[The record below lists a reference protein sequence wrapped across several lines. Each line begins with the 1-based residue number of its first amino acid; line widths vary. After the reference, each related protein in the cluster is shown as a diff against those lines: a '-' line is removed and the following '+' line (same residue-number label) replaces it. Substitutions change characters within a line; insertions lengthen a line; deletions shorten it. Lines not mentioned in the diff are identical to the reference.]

1 MMETLRERVEASGAR
16 AVLREGATPVAD
28 LVSRLEAGEAPAKLL
43 GASSL
48 APADLVAALGHAAL
62 GGDDSQGPT
71 LVQTRP
77 RRPRL
82 SGVLAE
88 PAWVPIF
95 PGAPH
100 RLRLVLAAGLLQIH
114 DFWDA
119 SHDAAQ
125 EADNQGERAFSAY
138 WHGIAHRREPD
149 SGNAAYWFRKVGK
162 HAVFAPLAV
171 AARPLL
177 EAHAD
182 SQLTGRLLPDGAW
195 NAMAMIDLCTEARP
209 SSPRR
214 RWRGSFS
221 ASKCGSCSRQ
231 RLPRSCR
238 HRA

>member
-1 MMETLRERVEASGAR
+1 METLRDRVVVDGPR
-16 AVLREGATPVAD
+16 PVLRYGAAPVGD
-28 LVSRLEAGEAPAKLL
+28 LVSRLVAGEAPAKLL
-43 GASSL
+43 FATGL
-48 APADLVAALGHAAL
+48 GPADLVAALGHAAL
-62 GGDDSQGPT
+62 GGDDSQIPT

-77 RRPRL
+77 RLPRL
-82 SGVLAE
+82 AGALAE
-88 PAWVPIF
+88 AAWVPIF

-114 DFWDA
+114 DFWEP
-119 SHDAAQ
+119 SHEAAQ

-182 SQLTGRLLPDGAW
+182 SQLTGRLLANGAW
-195 NAMAMIDLCTEARP
+195 NPMAMIDLCTEARP
-209 SSPRR
+209 GSPRETLAR
-214 RWRGSFS
+214 QLQRVEMWLLLEATF
-221 ASKCGSCSRQ
+221 ASLS
-231 RLPRSCR
+231 
-238 HRA
+238 